1 MICHTLRAGINHLQ
15 KNKGKIEPSSA
26 SACLFLI
33 TSEITT
39 RTFVRKKLFR
49 DVNVKVLIVL
59 QETKLRFSNPQTIGG
74 NIESF
79 KN

>member
-15 KNKGKIEPSSA
+15 KNYRKIEA
-26 SACLFLI
+26 SRASYCLFLI
-33 TSEITT
+33 TGEITT

-59 QETKLRFSNPQTIGG
+59 QETKLRFL
-74 NIESF
+74 
-79 KN
+79 K